1 MKSKQII
8 YLLILFLLP
17 FSSCKDDDSTN
28 QDPTPTDTI
37 YHLNLYRPS
46 AQESLDG
53 LKLQSSLFNKETQIS
68 SFGTFN
74 SDYTPNA
81 VEGLYIFDKSKKEEA
96 ILLFDQ
102 DREPAFIYGVDS
114 KTGTKKPAIV
124 EFENISATS
133 FYLRIFHY
141 DWTNRLGTLLFESII
156 ESNNGV
162 YKSTPTFQ
170 IGNVNFSGEGTR
182 SFSGEGARKATL
194 NNNLQKSNKSFP
206 APLLRLESVMALKK
220 ANFNLPNARKAG
232 ITDEIDNFVA
242 GFDDLRNS
250 NISGFLSQARQG
262 GAILTFLGV
271 ATYLTASP
279 ALGTVLAIGGM
290 AIALTSLAN
299 DIVISDRYKNLEQ
312 ELDDLAIDP
321 TDFSDE
327 TIELDGNFIST
338 YNGYV
343 HDFKEHMLEQY
354 ADVVQSYETLA
365 EWLEKVT
372 QEEFVEADALNDLPD
387 SEGVLQFGLSWT
399 TNDTDIDLWVT
410 DPAGETIYYA
420 HEASYSGGYLDRD
433 DTDGYGPENIY
444 WVKDIPDGTY
454 TVQVHYYG
462 PSDGPATPYTVKIV
476 NGLGVSQS
484 FQGVLSG
491 KDDLA
496 TVATVVKNGQALDIQ

>member
-1 MKSKQII
+1 MKTNRII
-8 YLLILFLLP
+8 YLLVLSFLP
-17 FSSCKDDDSTN
+17 FSSCDKEDDSTN
-28 QDPTPTDTI
+28 QPPSSTM

-46 AQESLDG
+46 NQEPLDG
-53 LKLQSSLFNKETQIS
+53 LKLQASLYNSETQIS

-74 SDYTPNA
+74 QDYTPNPA
-81 VEGLYIFDKSKKEEA
+81 DGLYIFDKSKKEEA
-96 ILLFDQ
+96 IVLFDQ
-102 DREPAFIYGVDS
+102 DREPAFMYGVDS
-114 KTGTKKPAIV
+114 KTGAKKPAIV
-124 EFENISATS
+124 EFENINSSS

-141 DWTNRLGTLLFESII
+141 DWTNRLGTLLFETVV
-156 ESNNGV
+156 ESNNSSF
-162 YKSTPTFQ
+162 KSTPTFQ
-170 IGNVNFSGEGTR
+170 ISDVNFSGGGTR
-182 SFSGEGARKATL
+182 SYSGGVPGSSIENTKIT
-194 NNNLQKSNKSFP
+194 KSNKSFP
-206 APLLRLESVMALKK
+206 VPLLRLESVMAQKN
-220 ANFNLPNARKAG
+220 ATRSLPTARRAG
-232 ITDEIDNFVA
+232 TTDAIDEFVA

-250 NISGFLSQARQG
+250 TISGFLSQAQQG
-262 GAILTFLGV
+262 GVTLAGLGV
-271 ATYLTASP
+271 AATLIGSTT
-279 ALGTVLAIGGM
+279 LGPVLAVGGM

-312 ELDDLAIDP
+312 ELDNLSTDP
-321 TDFSDE
+321 ADFANE
-327 TIELDGNFIST
+327 TIESDGNFIST

-354 ADVVQSYETLA
+354 ADVIQNYETLA

-372 QEEFVEADALNDLPD
+372 QKEFVEAEDLNDLPD

-410 DPAGETIYYA
+410 DPAGEKIYYG
-420 HEASYSGGYLDRD
+420 HEASASGGYLDRD
-433 DTDGYGPENIY
+433 DVDGYGPENIY

-462 PSDGPATPYTVKIV
+462 PSDGPATPYIVKVV

-491 KDDLA
+491 EDDIA